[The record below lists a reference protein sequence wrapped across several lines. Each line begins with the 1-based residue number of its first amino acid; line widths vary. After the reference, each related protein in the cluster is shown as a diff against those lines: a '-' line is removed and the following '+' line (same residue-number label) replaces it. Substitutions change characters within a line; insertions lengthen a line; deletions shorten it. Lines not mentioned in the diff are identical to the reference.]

1 MGSQRDE
8 IPLVTR
14 EDLKPDYKGLRVY
27 RTLLSLDGGGLRG
40 LIT

>member
-1 MGSQRDE
+1 MT
-8 IPLVTR
+8 ILITR
-14 EDLKPDYKGLRVY
+14 NDLRSEYRKGLKKY